1 MENLFSYGTLQNE
14 AVQKET
20 FGRLLNGF
28 PDLLEGY
35 NLSMIK
41 IEDQSVVATS
51 GKTHHPI
58 IQFTNDKT
66 DAIKGMVFE
75 ITESELKQAD
85 EYEVDEYKRTLV
97 ELKSGK
103 NAWVYVS
110 NS

>member
-14 AVQKET
+14 TVQKET

-28 PDLLEGY
+28 PDSLEGY

-41 IEDQSVVATS
+41 IEDQSVVTTS

-58 IQFTNDKT
+58 IKFTNDKT
-66 DAIKGMVFE
+66 DTIKGMVFK
-75 ITESELKQAD
+75 ITESELMQAD

>member
-1 MENLFSYGTLQNE
+1 MENLFSYGTLQNGT
-14 AVQKET
+14 VQKET
-20 FGRLLNGF
+20 FGRLLNGL

-58 IQFTNDKT
+58 IQFTDDKT
-66 DAIKGMVFE
+66 DTIKGMVFE

-97 ELKSGK
+97 KLKSGK

-110 NS
+110 SS